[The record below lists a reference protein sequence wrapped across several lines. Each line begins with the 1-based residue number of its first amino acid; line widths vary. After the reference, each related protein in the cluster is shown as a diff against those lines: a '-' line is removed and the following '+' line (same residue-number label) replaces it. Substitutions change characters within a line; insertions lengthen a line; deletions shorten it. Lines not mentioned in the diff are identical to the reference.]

1 MALTQHLSEH
11 GTTVFNFYNVIGQ
24 DEKGIRDAPGLTV
37 GPEVL
42 MANIELL
49 LNGGAEPVS
58 LDQIIDGYTP
68 ANSFHLMAC
77 DGYKL
82 PNRFMSEVNNLDL
95 PMSFSIAAGLVGQNT
110 PSWTNKIEIALQET
124 LEKTGGKGVEFL
136 LSNIGLDQKFAFAD
150 IQGGI
155 ALRNQLKDALPAG
168 MDGDQF
174 VQQICSSLTDVTG
187 HKIEPTL
194 ISNSAFDS
202 KMTWPEIKRLVGDGH
217 ELVSH
222 GAKHTQKFTD
232 MFDADIQ
239 ADIIDAQN
247 TFQVATGVR
256 PSILT
261 YPEGAYD
268 ERVIAAIR

>member
-1 MALTQHLSEH
+1 
-11 GTTVFNFYNVIGQ
+11 
-24 DEKGIRDAPGLTV
+24 
-37 GPEVL
+37 
-42 MANIELL
+42 
-49 LNGGAEPVS
+49 
-58 LDQIIDGYTP
+58 
-68 ANSFHLMAC
+68 
-77 DGYKL
+77 
-82 PNRFMSEVNNLDL
+82 
-95 PMSFSIAAGLVGQNT
+95 
-110 PSWTNKIEIALQET
+110 
-124 LEKTGGKGVEFL
+124 
-136 LSNIGLDQKFAFAD
+136 
-150 IQGGI
+150 
-155 ALRNQLKDALPAG
+155 

-239 ADIIDAQN
+239 AEIIDAQN

-268 ERVIAAIR
+268 ERVIAAIRSSDAGIESAFHMSAGVITPKSNPMALPRVNVTQGMLTADM